1 MFVPEGKEA
10 ARAEEADAF
19 KGLVDSSRGR
29 LGCPGCRRPLRSW
42 GRVRGVGV
50 TGQQVFVGRS
60 LGFPSTFWFLYPLLL
75 FESNHFPLDSGYTF
89 LCFVV
94 AVIVGFNQQYFLSLL
109 VLTF

>member
-19 KGLVDSSRGR
+19 KGLVGSSRGR
-29 LGCPGCRRPLRSW
+29 LGRPGRRRPLRSR

-75 FESNHFPLDSGYTF
+75 FPLDSGYTF